1 MLVKNIFKAHNKFK
15 IFICDFFFMS
25 KISFEKIFSNDFE
38 IKSLMAKIMDFESHT
53 KFMPE
58 QLKSVK
64 ILKNDD
70 DGITTEETI
79 SFKSIIEKTFI
90 QQTLH
95 KQSGNSLNSK
105 IISGPAKDTK
115 IFMQFEESE
124 GRIRLLIDINLKL
137 SLSVKILEP
146 TVKKYYKSFFNAF
159 LNRLAISTI

>member
-1 MLVKNIFKAHNKFK
+1 
-15 IFICDFFFMS
+15 MS
-25 KISFEKIFSNDFE
+25 KIYFEKTLSSDFE
-38 IKSLMAKIMDFESHT
+38 IESLLAKLMDFESHT
-53 KFMPE
+53 KFMPT

-79 SFKSIIEKTFI
+79 SFKSIVKKTFI

-105 IISGPAKDTK
+105 IISGPAKNTK
-115 IFMQFEESE
+115 IFIRFEESE
-124 GRIRLLIDINLKL
+124 GEIRILVDVNLKL
-137 SLSVKILEP
+137 SLSVRILEP
-146 TVKKYYKSFFNAF
+146 LVKKYYKIYFNAF

>member
-1 MLVKNIFKAHNKFK
+1 
-15 IFICDFFFMS
+15 MS
-25 KISFEKIFSNDFE
+25 KLSFEKIFSNDFE

-64 ILKNDD
+64 ILKNNG

-79 SFKSIIEKTFI
+79 SFKTIIKKTFI

-105 IISGPAKDTK
+105 IISGPAKNTK
-115 IFMQFEESE
+115 IFIRFEESE
-124 GRIRLLIDINLKL
+124 GEIRILVDINLKL
-137 SLSVKILEP
+137 SLSVRILEP
-146 TVKKYYKSFFNAF
+146 LVKKYYKIYFNAF

>member
-1 MLVKNIFKAHNKFK
+1 
-15 IFICDFFFMS
+15 MS

-53 KFMPE
+53 KFMPA
-58 QLKSVK
+58 QLESVK

-70 DGITTEETI
+70 DGEITTEETI
-79 SFKSIIEKTFI
+79 SFKSIVKKTFI

-105 IISGPAKDTK
+105 IISGPAKNTK
-115 IFMQFEESE
+115 IFIRFEESE
-124 GRIRLLIDINLKL
+124 GKIRILVDINLKL
-137 SLSVKILEP
+137 SLSVRILEP
-146 TVKKYYKSFFNAF
+146 LVKKYYKTYFNAF